1 MFSLCILW
9 ALPPQHVF
17 FKMCSTSSCYEQ
29 GSLAVAQRQDPIIR
43 TQFTWLAGNLPLG
56 GEV

>member
-1 MFSLCILW
+1 
-9 ALPPQHVF
+9 
-17 FKMCSTSSCYEQ
+17 MCFTSSCKEQ
-29 GSLAVAQRQDPIIR
+29 GSLAMAQRQDPIIR

>member
-1 MFSLCILW
+1 MY
-9 ALPPQHVF
+9 F
-17 FKMCSTSSCYEQ
+17 FQKMCFTSSCKEQ
-29 GSLAVAQRQDPIIR
+29 GSLAMAQRQDPIIR